1 VSVPKRDGERVMVR
15 MQLVLP
21 VHGKVE
27 DHGRVVGE
35 GEVNDRLVLG
45 VPVRRLPKQIEVV
58 QDVETLVVE
67 EAGEVAGARVEIV
80 TAVVIPPVWVT
91 RVEVA
96 NHQKGHSRIGSCDGQ
111 DGVGDVLHAV
121 IAVSVILW
129 RYVGDGEEE
138 SGVSWARWTD
148 SAPED
153 GRRASMV
160 GLERKRFESAGRRE
174 KGDGEGFMIVEGAT
188 TVAIGVRAINGD
200 PRVRREG
207 STPSSAC
214 LDEGKQAWEGR
225 REWVASTGEHRGQL
239 VESMA
244 ESIDV
249 QEQQVDVRGH
259 CSAIAA
265 CVEFVG
271 PSGPVWGAPF
281 GEDEAVA
288 VPVGGAPEEEEG
300 G

>member
-1 VSVPKRDGERVMVR
+1 MVR

-27 DHGRVVGE
+27 DHGGVVGE

-45 VPVRRLPKQIEVV
+45 VPVRRLPEQVEVV
-58 QDVETLVVE
+58 QDVEPLVVE

-80 TAVVIPPVWVT
+80 TAVVVPPVWVT

-96 NHQKGHSRIGSCDGQ
+96 NHQKGQSRIGSCDGQ

-121 IAVSVILW
+121 IAVCVILW
-129 RYVGDGEEE
+129 RYVGDSEEE
-138 SGVSWARWTD
+138 SGVPWARRTD

-153 GRRASMV
+153 GRRASMM
-160 GLERKRFESAGRRE
+160 GLERKRFERAGRGE

-188 TVAIGVRAINGD
+188 AVAIGVGTINGD

-214 LDEGKQAWEGR
+214 LDEGKQTGEGR
-225 REWVASTGEHRGQL
+225 REWKASTGKHSGQL

-249 QEQQVDVRGH
+249 QE
-259 CSAIAA
+259 
-265 CVEFVG
+265 
-271 PSGPVWGAPF
+271 
-281 GEDEAVA
+281 
-288 VPVGGAPEEEEG
+288 
-300 G
+300 